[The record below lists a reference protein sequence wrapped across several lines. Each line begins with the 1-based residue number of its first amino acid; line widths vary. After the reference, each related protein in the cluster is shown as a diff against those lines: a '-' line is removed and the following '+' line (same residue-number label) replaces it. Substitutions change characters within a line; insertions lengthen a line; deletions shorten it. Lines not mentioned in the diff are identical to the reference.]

1 MHRVERGTGSAKD
14 LQARTRA
21 AGGTVAFII
30 ILNEMMILIALLT
43 WSGKSG
49 TEGSEAG
56 RHLHKE
62 TTTVVRGNSSF

>member
-43 WSGKSG
+43 WS
-49 TEGSEAG
+49 
-56 RHLHKE
+56 
-62 TTTVVRGNSSF
+62 